1 MFFKK
6 KLQEQEK
13 RIEKLEK
20 SDKRKT
26 EWCEAQEGV
35 NKKTIIIFKN
45 QNEINEKISKQFD
58 IIDVADRATHK
69 QSIYAVVCS
78 VVANVITIIN
88 LILILSK

>member
-35 NKKTIIIFKN
+35 NKKTIILFKN

-58 IIDVADRATHK
+58 TIDVGDRATRR
-69 QSIYAVVCS
+69 QSICAVVCS
-78 VVANVITIIN
+78 AVAIAINIIN